1 MKYNFKNDYTKG
13 CHPNILKALTESNFS
28 VEEGYGEDTYSLA
41 AAQLIKDKMEHPD
54 AAVYFVSGGTQANL
68 LVISALLR
76 PYESVIAAAT
86 AHIQVHETG
95 AIEATGHR
103 IQVVDTADGKLNVQD
118 IQDKLDLFEEV
129 HTTMPRMVYISNS
142 TEVGTFYTKDEL
154 KALSAFCRT
163 KGLLLF
169 LDGARLASGLMA
181 KESGLTL
188 KDLGLYTDV
197 FYIGGTKTGALLG
210 EAIVINN
217 PTLQQNFKYNI
228 KQRGALLAKG
238 RLLGIQFLE
247 LFKDDLYFKL
257 GEHANN
263 AAQKLHEGIAA
274 LGYPFLTATQTNQ
287 SFPVLP
293 NEVIAK
299 INQDY
304 AFYVWKKIDAQSSAI
319 RLVTCW
325 ATDLDAVDEF
335 IKDLTIIT
343 KEVAPKKDKSLQDG
357 SIQIVDYQP
366 QYQAAFRALN
376 EEWIAN
382 YFKMEAKDYE
392 SLDHPEEYILAKG
405 GHIKVA
411 LFNNEPLGVCA
422 LIKLNNHAYDFEL
435 AKMAVSPKAQ
445 GKNMGYLLGLAVIEK
460 ARALGAS
467 TLYLE
472 SNRILKPAI
481 NLYHKLGFNEVKG
494 HTSPYERSDIQML
507 LNLK

>member
-13 CHPNILKALTESNFS
+13 CHPNILTALAESNFT
-28 VEEGYGEDTYSLA
+28 VEEGYGADTYSLA
-41 AAQLIKDKMEHPD
+41 AAKLITDKMEHPS

-76 PYESVIAAAT
+76 PYESVIAAET

-103 IQVVDTADGKLNVQD
+103 IQTVNTADGKLRVQD

-154 KALSAFCRT
+154 KALSAYCKE

-181 KESGLTL
+181 KNSGLTL
-188 KDLGLYTDV
+188 KDLGVYTDV

-217 PTLQQNFKYNI
+217 QSLQQNFKYNI

-247 LFKDDLYFKL
+247 LFKDDLFFKL
-257 GEHANN
+257 GDHANQ
-263 AAQKLHEGIAA
+263 AAQKLHQGIKA
-274 LGYPFLTATQTNQ
+274 LGYAFLTETQTNQ
-287 SFPVLP
+287 SFPIFP

-304 AFYVWKKIDAQSSAI
+304 AFYVWKKIDDQFSAV

-325 ATDLDAVDEF
+325 ATDFNAVDEF
-335 IKDLTIIT
+335 IKDLTLVT
-343 KEVAPKKDKSLQDG
+343 PPVKDKEKNALSG
-357 SIQIVDYQP
+357 AIEIVDYQP
-366 QYQAAFRALN
+366 KYNASFRALN
-376 EEWIAN
+376 EEWISN

-392 SLDHPEEYILAKG
+392 SLDQPEAYILAKG

-411 LFNNEPLGVCA
+411 LFNNEPVGVCA
-422 LIKLNNHAYDFEL
+422 LIKLTNHAYDYEL
-435 AKMAVSPKAQ
+435 AKMAVSPKVQ
-445 GKNMGYLLGLAVIEK
+445 GKNIGYLLGQAIVEK
-460 ARALGAS
+460 AKSLGAT

-472 SNRILKPAI
+472 SNTILKPAI
-481 NLYHKLGFNEVKG
+481 NLYHKLGFERVEG

-507 LNLK
+507 LHLK

>member
-13 CHPNILKALTESNFS
+13 CHPNILKALAESNLS
-28 VEEGYGEDTYSLA
+28 VEAGYGEDTYSLA
-41 AAQLIKDKMEHPD
+41 AAKLITDKMEHPA

-76 PYESVIAAAT
+76 PYESVIAAET

-103 IQVVDTADGKLNVQD
+103 IQTVNTADGKLKVQD
-118 IQDKLDLFEEV
+118 IQNKLDLFEEV

-154 KALSAFCRT
+154 KTLSIYCRE

-181 KESGLTL
+181 KNSGLSL

-217 PTLQQNFKYNI
+217 PSLQQNFKYNI

-247 LFKDDLYFKL
+247 LFKDDLFFKL
-257 GEHANN
+257 GDHANQ
-263 AAQKLHEGIAA
+263 AAQKLHDGIKA
-274 LGYPFLTATQTNQ
+274 LGYSFLTETQTNQ
-287 SFPVLP
+287 SFPIFP
-293 NEVIAK
+293 NDIIDK

-304 AFYVWKKIDAQSSAI
+304 AFYVWKKIDEQFSAV

-325 ATDLDAVDEF
+325 ATDFDAVDEF
-335 IKDLTIIT
+335 IKDLALVTSSVQH
-343 KEVAPKKDKSLQDG
+343 KEKNSL
-357 SIQIVDYQP
+357 SSAVEIVDYQLK
-366 QYQAAFRALN
+366 YKTAFRALN
-376 EEWIAN
+376 EEWIAH

-392 SLDHPEEYILAKG
+392 SLDDPEAYILAKG

-411 LFNNEPLGVCA
+411 LFNDEPVGVCA
-422 LIKLNNHAYDFEL
+422 LIKLNNHAYDYEL
-435 AKMAVSPKAQ
+435 AKMAVSPKVQ
-445 GKNMGYLLGLAVIEK
+445 GKNIGFLLGQAIIEK
-460 ARALGAS
+460 AKSLGAS

-472 SNRILKPAI
+472 SNTVLKPAI
-481 NLYHKLGFNEVKG
+481 NLYHKLGFEKVEG

-507 LNLK
+507 LQLE